1 MQKLSKRRL
10 GTAGLI
16 LLFLTGLFMAVWP
29 IATEMVSYQID
40 DDEYE
45 AIAADLRPADPSP
58 IPVLPVTEPTQEP
71 SEESQQPVEEPSV
84 EITIPDKQI
93 INYKEAIIFAFL
105 GYLRLTRQVNT
116 LASVTGAR
124 CDSIGGNISG
134 LLP

>member
-29 IATEMVSYQID
+29 VANEMISYQID
-40 DDEYE
+40 NDEYQ

-71 SEESQQPVEEPSV
+71 SEESQQPVEEPSE
-84 EITIPDKQI
+84 EITPPENVPARTQRKNPKSAEAEIEEGVLSIDSE
-93 INYKEAIIFAFL
+93 INIGKLYK
-105 GYLRLTRQVNT
+105 
-116 LASVTGAR
+116 
-124 CDSIGGNISG
+124 
-134 LLP
+134 